1 MYPVS
6 ACLLQNMCIYHST
19 YVARAERERERER
32 EENKKKRPIKRREA
46 VSKRRRRERERESQL
61 KSVQML
67 PDAMLHTRGMH
78 VTGIPS
84 NISTVLLVS
93 NY

>member
-32 EENKKKRPIKRREA
+32 GEEKREANQKKRGGFKKEKKKR
-46 VSKRRRRERERESQL
+46 EREPAQ
-61 KSVQML
+61 KCTNV
-67 PDAMLHTRGMH
+67 TRCH
-78 VTGIPS
+78 VTYTWHACDWNPF
-84 NISTVLLVS
+84 
-93 NY
+93 